1 MTLRTIGFI
10 VFKNLLDFVVVKKLK
25 GGAGVIYRWT
35 YCIAPTVIVCCRCS
49 LNQS

>member
-10 VFKNLLDFVVVKKLK
+10 VFKNLHDFVVVKK
-25 GGAGVIYRWT
+25 GGDVIYC
-35 YCIAPTVIVCCRCS
+35 YIAPTVIVCCSCS